1 MNAKLL
7 VAAVVYFAV
16 VCVLMVLVGKVVGE
30 RMFFILFFSHIG
42 ALFASWFAYWVLFPA
57 KDRPQLVKL
66 MVLRKVTMARL
77 LLAGVITFTAVLLA
91 VRAFYGSYF
100 SQSGAGQG
108 AFYTGFVFTSLP
120 LLLPA
125 VFWGLYS
132 LSGRLFGVQPKSV
145 TAAKSKTGSISV
157 KASSNVLFLGVKRVT
172 YARESSDAVFF
183 RVSIA

>member
-1 MNAKLL
+1 
-7 VAAVVYFAV
+7 
-16 VCVLMVLVGKVVGE
+16 
-30 RMFFILFFSHIG
+30 
-42 ALFASWFAYWVLFPA
+42 
-57 KDRPQLVKL
+57 

-91 VRAFYGSYF
+91 VRAFYGSHF

-145 TAAKSKTGSISV
+145 TAAKSKPGSISV
-157 KASSNVLFLGVKRVT
+157 KASSNVLFLALNVLLMPVNLLTLYFFVFPSPNSLILLALLPVVIAGMVLLIIDALYFLVKAFKANQSRIQRLT
-172 YARESSDAVFF
+172 NLLLGLVFSALSLYIIDTF
-183 RVSIA
+183 LG